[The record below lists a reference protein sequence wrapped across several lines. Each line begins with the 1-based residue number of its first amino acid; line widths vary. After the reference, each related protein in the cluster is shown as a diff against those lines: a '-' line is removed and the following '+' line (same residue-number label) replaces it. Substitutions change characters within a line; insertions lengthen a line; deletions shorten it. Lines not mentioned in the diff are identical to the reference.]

1 MLRKWAI
8 LAPPGMPLDENFANK
23 YIWLSKKRI
32 SNLTKG

>member
-1 MLRKWAI
+1 MAGF
-8 LAPPGMPLDENFANK
+8 APFCLPLDENYSNK